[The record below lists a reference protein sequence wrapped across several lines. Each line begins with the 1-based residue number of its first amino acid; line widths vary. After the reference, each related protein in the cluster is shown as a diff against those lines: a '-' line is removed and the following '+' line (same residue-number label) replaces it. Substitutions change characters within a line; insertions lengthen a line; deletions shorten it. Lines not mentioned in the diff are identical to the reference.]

1 MQTIL
6 LLIIIVLEL
15 YQNFA
20 GQLSAENSST
30 VTLIV
35 EIVWNRKLL
44 LFAAPESLT
53 MYCRSI
59 LDAGRSRFLC
69 PYISQD
75 TPQVYCGKEWDYRD
89 VRRLAVLTDQEKEE
103 FEKKI
108 SRNFLIKG
116 NGVQECPK
124 CGSLVE
130 RSDKKNIRVLCLLCS
145 KDKSKLAYH
154 FCWHCLREWEN
165 VSSVTKCGEISKFL
179 VITLTNRN
187 WLKRNN

>member
-30 VTLIV
+30 ETLIV
-35 EIVWNRKLL
+35 EIVWKRKLL

-103 FEKKI
+103 
-108 SRNFLIKG
+108 
-116 NGVQECPK
+116 
-124 CGSLVE
+124 LV
-130 RSDKKNIRVLCLLCS
+130 
-145 KDKSKLAYH
+145 
-154 FCWHCLREWEN
+154 
-165 VSSVTKCGEISKFL
+165 
-179 VITLTNRN
+179 
-187 WLKRNN
+187 